1 MSKKQAK
8 HCSQDDRRTSH
19 GSTLHPAKLSVLT
32 VQTKQ
37 NHMQHV
43 SNAFIK
49 KEVTEVRTDTNLPS
63 GGVSV
68 RNIRLHFLLLTDLNE
83 NV

>member
-1 MSKKQAK
+1 
-8 HCSQDDRRTSH
+8 
-19 GSTLHPAKLSVLT
+19 
-32 VQTKQ
+32 
-37 NHMQHV
+37 MQHV